1 MPISTNDK
9 DLDST
14 NKKLEVD
21 NKEIF
26 FFSFSKKFFKIFIY
40 RQLFVIQQFKWVVGQ
55 LQMIIY

>member
-1 MPISTNDK
+1 MPVSTNDK

-26 FFSFSKKFFKIFIY
+26 LFFKIFIY
-40 RQLFVIQQFKWVVGQ
+40 RQLFGIQQFKWVVGQ
-55 LQMIIY
+55 LPMTIY